1 MSLAVV
7 PSGPQPGGP
16 DPGGEGPR
24 GNTPAAG
31 LHLVG
36 EAPGMATPASP
47 RLDEATGAAGSDDPE
62 PRRLGRPEL
71 DAHDYAPDEMEPREI
86 RPNPYGDTQK
96 LVPVARPT
104 MEVFRAIFH
113 ALDAHSRPVIGPAE
127 RELFAIP
134 LHDHDGTV
142 TGGIWASTLFRWLNV
157 ELLFV
162 PEDLRGR
169 GVGSAL
175 LAAAETEAMR
185 RDCLG
190 AFVDTASFQ
199 APGFYQR
206 LGYTLYGRLGDFPP
220 GHERLYFRK
229 LFGTGA

>member
-7 PSGPQPGGP
+7 PSGLQPGGP
-16 DPGGEGPR
+16 DPGGASQGGSASSGAPV
-24 GNTPAAG
+24 TG
-31 LHLVG
+31 LHP
-36 EAPGMATPASP
+36 PGDTDGMVVAGSP
-47 RLDEATGAAGSDDPE
+47 RPDKVAGIIGPDDPQSPE
-62 PRRLGRPEL
+62 P
-71 DAHDYAPDEMEPREI
+71 DAHGPSPDEMEPREI
-86 RPNPYGDTQK
+86 RPNANGDAQR
-96 LVPVARPT
+96 LVPTARPT
-104 MEVFRAIFH
+104 MEVFRAIFR

-134 LHDHDGTV
+134 LHDHDGSV

-185 RDCLG
+185 RGCLG

-199 APGFYQR
+199 APDFYQR